1 MILFEFQTT
10 TAVLKATRAR
20 HTRFI
25 KGNFQPCI
33 VELNYF
39 NPRPFSRR

>member
-1 MILFEFQTT
+1 M
-10 TAVLKATRAR
+10 AVLKA
-20 HTRFI
+20 TRFI